1 MQALP
6 KENDDNK
13 IVIFRIKSLKLPF
26 VQQSQLTQSLRCCI
40 HLRRGPPRTSSQTR
54 KMHSRCAKA
63 WKNFASKKLG
73 DGGDLLARS
82 FTLSVWLYPQ
92 CVILHSVCDLGCFV
106 KYQVCKQYIIV
117 FVISFYH
124 HNLSLELIEAN
135 LFCQVLLAGYDR
147 RLQVFFISH
156 LSNFVGNCS
165 NVSQIFNI
173 DLFLCVNI

>member
-1 MQALP
+1 MLHP
-6 KENDDNK
+6 SKE
-13 IVIFRIKSLKLPF
+13 R
-26 VQQSQLTQSLRCCI
+26 
-40 HLRRGPPRTSSQTR
+40 
-54 KMHSRCAKA
+54 
-63 WKNFASKKLG
+63 
-73 DGGDLLARS
+73 
-82 FTLSVWLYPQ
+82 PQ

-165 NVSQIFNI
+165 NVSQIVHI
-173 DLFLCVNI
+173 DCQITREHSERKLTSTLEHLVEAVLFACQFSYA